1 MQAWLYEFNSET
13 FIYVVLCNQIVGTE
27 WKWWGN
33 GDTPLTCLVSGR
45 GKWWIFLVGGG
56 ERCTQLLCPQRRQDL
71 LRGRRSWAAHRE
83 GEHQGS
89 AQWQIAGWWLWVI
102 WGWKGPTW
110 GESDSE
116 HLLLHGDFCRLFY
129 PQLFKKRGLE
139 GYCKMLYVFQPCL
152 CKVFIPVFKWPIKA
166 PEQSLKG
173 ASLFVRSVP
182 TAFCNLTASRGYHLH
197 N

>member
-102 WGWKGPTW
+102 WGRKGPTW

-116 HLLLHGDFCRLFY
+116 HLLLHGDFCRLSY
-129 PQLFKKRGLE
+129 PQLFQKTWSWRTLQNAV
-139 GYCKMLYVFQPCL
+139 CIPALSLQSVHTCFQVTHQSTRT
-152 CKVFIPVFKWPIKA
+152 KSERRVPVCAQRTNCI
-166 PEQSLKG
+166 L
-173 ASLFVRSVP
+173 
-182 TAFCNLTASRGYHLH
+182 
-197 N
+197 